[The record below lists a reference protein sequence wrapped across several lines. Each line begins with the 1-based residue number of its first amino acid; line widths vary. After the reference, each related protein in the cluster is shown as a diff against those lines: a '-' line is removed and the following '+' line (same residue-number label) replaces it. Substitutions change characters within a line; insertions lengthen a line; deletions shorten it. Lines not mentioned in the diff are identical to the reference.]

1 MRIFWP
7 FKLPSV
13 FRKFMHVAGIYKNR
27 LADGVIKRLL
37 LYMYEGTIAIFTET
51 GCNITIDDKPAYLH
65 VTQQTL
71 FDHTVTD
78 FLSCSQSVEFFFEI
92 FDSFY
97 ICFDNVLCVAVLST
111 VSILCIVLDL

>member
-37 LYMYEGTIAIFTET
+37 CTCMRVQWRFLLRQDVIYV
-51 GCNITIDDKPAYLH
+51 TIDDEPAYLH
-65 VTQQTL
+65 VTQQNV
-71 FDHTVTD
+71 FDHTVSD
-78 FLSCSQSVEFFFEI
+78 FLSCFQSVEFFLEI

-97 ICFDNVLCVAVLST
+97 ILMF
-111 VSILCIVLDL
+111 